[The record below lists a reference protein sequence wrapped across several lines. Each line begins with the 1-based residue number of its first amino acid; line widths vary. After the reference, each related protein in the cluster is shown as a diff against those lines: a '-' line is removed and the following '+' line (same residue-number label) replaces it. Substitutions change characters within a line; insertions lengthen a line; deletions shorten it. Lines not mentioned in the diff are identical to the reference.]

1 MGNISEFNSKLAE
14 WLETQQEFFKDHNVQ
29 EYLFDIS
36 ESIKKNSG
44 MMPEEQELI
53 CKIATSMM
61 KLSFVINNNPE
72 HTDKLISYLG

>member
-1 MGNISEFNSKLAE
+1 MGNISEFNSKLSE

-44 MMPEEQELI
+44 MMPEE
-53 CKIATSMM
+53 
-61 KLSFVINNNPE
+61 
-72 HTDKLISYLG
+72 